1 MTKHDYEDT
10 IEYINENVKLIDIIE
25 GYGLKLRKEAD
36 GRYTMVCPFHSEDTA
51 SLKVYF
57 NSEKNKWTFFCFG
70 CGAGYGTIDFI
81 KMFENIG
88 FMDVINR
95 YKQNIT
101 SGSGEN
107 IYQKLLKHNQGI
119 HIDLAE
125 YMLSS
130 KFRLGLILREY
141 LKKNDKKEEFVDR
154 CFYEMDNFFENPG
167 NLNKENI
174 DIFEENILE
183 RINNEF

>member
-10 IEYINENVKLIDIIE
+10 IEYINENVKLTDIIE
-25 GYGLKLRKEAD
+25 GYGLKLRKEAE
-36 GRYTMVCPFHSEDTA
+36 GRYTMVCPFHSEDTP

-57 NSEKNKWTFFCFG
+57 NDSKKKWTFFCYG

-95 YKQNIT
+95 YKKNVDG
-101 SGSGEN
+101 GSGEN
-107 IYQKLLKHNQGI
+107 IYQKLLRYNQCDN
-119 HIDLAE
+119 IDLAN
-125 YMLSS
+125 YILSS

-141 LKKNDKKEEFVDR
+141 LKKHNQKEEFVDR
-154 CFYEMDNFFENPG
+154 CFYDMDNFFENPG
-167 NLNKENI
+167 NLKKESI
-174 DIFEENILE
+174 DAFEENILE
-183 RINNEF
+183 RMRN